1 MNIISLDKEYIAS
14 TYNRYPVELVSGKGS
29 ILLDADGKDYIDLG
43 AGIGVNSFGVADD
56 AWVQA
61 ITAQAMKIQHSS
73 NLFYTQPDARLAQ
86 LLCERPA

>member
-14 TYNRYPVELVSGKGS
+14 TYNRYPVELISGKGS
-29 ILLDADGKDYIDLG
+29 ILLDADGKEYIDLG

-73 NLFYTQPDARLAQ
+73 NLFYTSRMPVLPSFSVKK
-86 LLCERPA
+86 PA